1 MAIQLPLS
9 SHRRANAQRPRH
21 VAARVLAAV
30 ATTLTLLLGA
40 AGLSRPASAQQR
52 VCLPHDAAV
61 EKLQGQFDE
70 RVSARGLAN
79 EGRAMVELFRSD
91 TGSWTLI
98 MTDVR
103 GRSCVMATGEAWH
116 DETLKGEVSS

>member
-1 MAIQLPLS
+1 MPIPRPSAPL
-9 SHRRANAQRPRH
+9 
-21 VAARVLAAV
+21 
-30 ATTLTLLLGA
+30 
-40 AGLSRPASAQQR
+40 QQR
-52 VCLPHDAAV
+52 GCLPHDAAV

-103 GRSCVMATGEAWH
+103 GRSCVMATGEAWQ